1 MNTKIQNATIAAL
14 KNKASIKFIDCD
26 KNTQKHSKTLKI
38 IIILSFFSGLE
49 INCFSE
55 ISVVFRFQSAW
66 LLIIRPI

>member
-26 KNTQKHSKTLKI
+26 KTQKHSKTLKI